1 MLGDLLFGLVS
12 IIIGVAASFGL
23 FWLLNFLV
31 NLLPSEIRKKA
42 RVLAFITPAA
52 MLITL
57 VLLYPLVQTV
67 IYSFMDQKSKEWV
80 GLENYAELFGD
91 ETFWGLLLNNFLWI
105 AFVPAASVALGLLV
119 AQLTN
124 QVGPKREKIFKS
136 LIFMPMAISFV
147 SAATI
152 WRFMYVDVADGR
164 PEIGLF
170 NAIRAAFG
178 QDSVQWLLTDDFRLN
193 SFLLMI
199 IIVWLN
205 VGFAMVLLS
214 AAIKG
219 VPEETIEAAR
229 VDGASAVQVFFRI
242 IIPQITGT
250 IMAVFVTILIGVM
263 KIFDIVLAMTGG
275 QFNTSVLGM
284 AWYQE
289 FFLNSQ
295 PGKAAAIVTILVILI
310 APLMWLQIRTV
321 RAQEAQR

>member
-1 MLGDLLFGLVS
+1 
-12 IIIGVAASFGL
+12 
-23 FWLLNFLV
+23 
-31 NLLPSEIRKKA
+31 
-42 RVLAFITPAA
+42 
-52 MLITL
+52 
-57 VLLYPLVQTV
+57 
-67 IYSFMDQKSKEWV
+67 
-80 GLENYAELFGD
+80 
-91 ETFWGLLLNNFLWI
+91 
-105 AFVPAASVALGLLV
+105 
-119 AQLTN
+119 
-124 QVGPKREKIFKS
+124 
-136 LIFMPMAISFV
+136 
-147 SAATI
+147 
-152 WRFMYVDVADGR
+152 
-164 PEIGLF
+164 
-170 NAIRAAFG
+170 
-178 QDSVQWLLTDDFRLN
+178 
-193 SFLLMI
+193 MI
-199 IIVWLN
+199 VIVWLQ

-229 VDGASAVQVFFRI
+229 VDGATAVQVFFRI

-295 PGKAAAIVTILVILI
+295 PGKAAAIVTILVVLI